1 MPFCKST
8 QESKHNVVALL
19 FKLSQILLCFRTV
32 GVVLSREALNS
43 GDTHLL
49 DLISIQLSAILL
61 DFEETMKL
69 SFVIIIV
76 SSTDVLER
84 NRCPQISLYLDP
96 TEMKWQRPDFRF
108 HSHFSI
114 IGCLKIKII
123 QHYNLL
129 WHLLNMKCCLK
140 HDALPFK

>member
-1 MPFCKST
+1 MPFCKGT
-8 QESKHNVVALL
+8 QEPKHNFVVLL
-19 FKLSQILLCFRTV
+19 FKLRQPLLCFQESWSCLKQRGIKQWRYSFV
-32 GVVLSREALNS
+32 ALYFHS
-43 GDTHLL
+43 IT
-49 DLISIQLSAILL
+49 ISL
-61 DFEETMKL
+61 DFEGTMML

-84 NRCPQISLYLDP
+84 NRCPQISPYFDS
-96 TEMKWQRPDFRF
+96 TKMKWQRPDFRF
-108 HSHFSI
+108 HCHFSI

-129 WHLLNMKCCLK
+129 WHLLNMKFCLK